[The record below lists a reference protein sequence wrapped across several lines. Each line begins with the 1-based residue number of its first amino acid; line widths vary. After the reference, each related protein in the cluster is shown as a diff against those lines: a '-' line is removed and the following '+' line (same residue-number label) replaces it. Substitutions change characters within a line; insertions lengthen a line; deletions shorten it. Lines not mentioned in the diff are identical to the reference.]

1 MRCII
6 SDKGR
11 AALRREIHRKG
22 GSFAVSAFP
31 YGTPSSGKSREMEK
45 NFKKNCEIY
54 KKYCFFCDI
63 WKAFK
68 KGSILK

>member
-11 AALRREIHRKG
+11 VALRREIHRKG

-31 YGTPSSGKSREMEK
+31 YGTPSSGKRRGREKKLKIVVKFTK
-45 NFKKNCEIY
+45 NIVFFVIYGRHLKKVLY
-54 KKYCFFCDI
+54 
-63 WKAFK
+63 
-68 KGSILK
+68 